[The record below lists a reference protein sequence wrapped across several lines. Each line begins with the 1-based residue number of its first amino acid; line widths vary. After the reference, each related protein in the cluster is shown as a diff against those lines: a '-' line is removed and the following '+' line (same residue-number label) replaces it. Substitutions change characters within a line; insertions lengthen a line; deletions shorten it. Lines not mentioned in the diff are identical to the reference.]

1 MPPEDA
7 KSFIRKEGSG
17 GDAGVECFWLCS
29 DGSEYAWQAKYFTE
43 ALDSSQWSQIDE
55 SVESAINKHPNIRR
69 YYVCVPRDRTDSR
82 RKNKMGEPVVTALD
96 TWNLYRKKWEKM
108 ALAKGHEIEF
118 IYWGKS
124 ELVDILQKDDPIY
137 TGKVLY
143 WFDEAVIKS
152 EKLKNIAM
160 NAKLCLGERFTPEN
174 HVELP
179 IIEKLICIDR
189 AEEWRDE
196 IRTIVY
202 DIYGLSII
210 HILLLYI

>member
-1 MPPEDA
+1 MMVDINFKNIRAYDGSQQNGFEELVCQLARLMPPEDA

-118 IYWGKS
+118 IYWGISKRAVMVS
-124 ELVDILQKDDPIY
+124 FFTYIKKEKRRRMSWEMYRCYYVSMLALLVH
-137 TGKVLY
+137 
-143 WFDEAVIKS
+143 
-152 EKLKNIAM
+152 
-160 NAKLCLGERFTPEN
+160 
-174 HVELP
+174 HV
-179 IIEKLICIDR
+179 
-189 AEEWRDE
+189 
-196 IRTIVY
+196 
-202 DIYGLSII
+202 
-210 HILLLYI
+210 